1 MDKIVQG
8 SVNKMMSVT
17 LPLVA
22 AQTGIWI
29 ADQIANPRNAF
40 TIAHYTEITGHI
52 ENTLFD
58 KAIRQGLAE
67 ADTLHAQFFI
77 DDNNEPMQKLPC
89 YYTPQQVHA
98 PQWLDFTQAQDPS
111 APYKVM
117 EQDLATE
124 LPVDGDQPLYRH
136 VMMKISNQPERW
148 IWYQRYHHIM
158 LDGFSF
164 DMLTRRILA
173 IYDAIRKNRLPKPS
187 PFTPFSAVVEE
198 YHRWQHSAKKTEAM
212 TFWKNYTKQHINPVS
227 LAFERYTLP
236 AWTKPYTCK
245 RKFSISQFAT
255 ITTNPSLSRYQ
266 PVDILMAVLIIYFY
280 RMSGEQKLSIGF
292 PYMRRIG
299 SAALCAAGPIVN
311 ILPLQI
317 NLTDEMVLADVTQT
331 LQDEIKHVRRYQQYE
346 AEQIRTDIGL
356 SGMQDAL
363 YGPIFNY
370 KIYNDELKLEGLT
383 IKNHVLAMGPI
394 DDLEFELSF
403 YQDHLYLTLLANPA
417 KYSEQTLQWHSERI
431 NYLLEQVIHYP
442 EQKIA
447 ELTVITQVE
456 QQLITQ
462 WGQGKTLPIPLGK
475 HSVLDWLLH
484 QVKTQPNALAVRC
497 NNQQITY
504 QQLSDNIM
512 QLARLL
518 IAKGIGA
525 NDIVAIG
532 MPRSTDSIVAIF
544 AVLASGAAYLP
555 LDLAYPRQ
563 RIELMFNDARP
574 SMLITTQQVKMQLPA
589 LPEVI
594 CLDSQNIQT
603 QLTSFSDQ
611 PIKNDERREPFNSD
625 HLAYIIYT
633 SGSTGKPK
641 GVMCTHR
648 GLTNLIVSH
657 ENMLMGPAI
666 TRFNQHHTRRMRA
679 GHTASFCF
687 DSSWEPLL
695 CMLLGCELYIC
706 DEELR
711 KDPWQLVQQ
720 TKQTPID
727 MMDVTPSFLTQLIDS
742 GLFEERHSRP
752 SFIIVGG
759 EAITPQLWQ
768 TFRHYPEIEIFNY
781 YGPSEYTVDTLGCSV
796 SIAEHPLIGRPL
808 ANTNVWLLDKY
819 LQPVPIGCPGELY
832 ISGEGLARGYL
843 YRPDLTA
850 SRFVANPFQ
859 LGEVMYR
866 TGDLMR
872 WTNEGQ
878 LEFIG
883 RTDHQIKIRGFR
895 VELGEIEDTLTAL
908 PEVSL
913 AVVIAKPHGATHQ
926 LIGYCSV
933 NDPQLRNSADLSTR
947 LMAELARRLPYYMVP
962 ALLVIL
968 PELPLSVNG
977 KIDRNALPEPQILS
991 ETAGRKPHT
1000 PKEQVICQ
1008 AFAALLD
1015 VVDVSAEDDFFRL
1028 GGDSI
1033 SAMALAN
1040 QLRHSGWQ
1048 LRPRD
1053 IFSQRTPEAM
1063 AEKLE
1068 PVNKSANS
1076 VNKLQKSVLT
1086 HLPIINWFTE
1096 KYGID
1101 SCFAHGIFIELP
1113 AKLTADQLCEALFRL
1128 KQLHPAL
1135 YARTENNHLII
1146 GEYPAQ
1152 FNESDLSVSVH
1163 CQDLELS
1170 AEQAFYEAVNQ
1181 LDTKNGK
1188 LFHACLLQ
1196 TEDLSQFLVLVIH
1209 HLVIDGV
1216 SWRILLTELPQI
1228 VEDIVTHQ
1236 PLSIASEQT
1245 TLAEWD
1251 HYLSQ
1256 QISKRKHELIFWQS
1270 MLPDKSASWEGKNN
1284 PIGNSCH
1291 KRVLLNEQHSQQI
1304 LLTLPNQYLSTVDE
1318 ILLSLLCYAF
1328 YNQFDQR
1335 QLSVQLESHGR
1346 DAFDDHI
1353 DLSRTIGWF
1362 TAEYPVLFRSE
1373 QHPMNPVE
1381 IVRMV
1386 KSVLRAV
1393 PDRGIGYGL
1402 LRYSDPESKRILS
1415 DYPAP
1420 TILFNYL
1427 GRFMQ
1432 SKGEWQPL
1440 TTSNVFRDAFAVYSS
1455 SEIKSEYP
1463 LEMNIFADEDPLGT
1477 RLAINW
1483 QWNDHLFTEQDID
1496 QLTKAI
1502 AIATDKLS
1510 LFAEQN
1516 PDQASQ
1522 TLVVSELAIA
1532 GISNQDISQL
1542 ITHYGPLNA
1551 ILPLLPLQQGLL
1563 FHAQTTHES
1572 GSYNSLTRL
1581 TIRGELDKNYL
1592 QKALDVLVMRYPQL
1606 AARFDT
1612 EQLNQPLQLIPIIVK
1627 ERNYWPLEYHQL
1639 DNSDPKADQIAIKH
1653 IEKTTLQRDLFAQAN
1668 TMLYAVLIRH
1678 SNQIE
1683 HTLLLNAHHL
1693 IVDGWSTP
1701 LLIDDLLTIL
1711 NGRTSELITPQ
1722 VSYSQ
1727 LIQQLAARDIEA
1739 ARHSWQKRLK
1749 GIRPTLLFGENR
1761 QAGEVSEH
1769 AIFLEAETEQSLTR
1783 FCQQHGLTL
1792 NTVMQSVWG
1801 LLLSLYSASDDV
1813 VFGSPVSGR
1822 FGRVE
1827 GLSQQVGLFSNT
1839 LPVRVKFDVMAPLL
1853 PQLKQLQEEQI
1864 TLLDYDHIGLAE
1876 IQQLAGTS
1884 TLFDTL
1890 LVVENYPEITHNKKH
1905 DYIYCQSVTN
1915 RGYTHYPLTLLVLP
1929 GERLKLLMEYRPIV
1943 SEPQRLAQQ
1952 LVLLL
1957 EQVINHAEKPLI
1969 QWQLQSAKDQQLINE
1984 INNTKHEIPVT
1995 TLHQLVIKQA
2005 ELTPDS
2011 RALADCQQQLS
2022 YRQMRYQTQL
2032 LVDQLINAGVHLG
2045 DRVAVAL
2052 PRSVRLSIALQAII
2066 EAGAAWLPLDTS
2078 YPDDRLIMM
2087 IDDAKPRLVITE
2099 SSLANRFNGHA
2110 SLLLFDFLADDQQLP
2125 VHTPIAVAADHIAYI
2140 IYTSGSTGRPKGV
2153 MVSHQAIVN
2162 RLLWMQSA
2170 YPLDQ
2175 QDVILQKTP
2184 SSFDVSVWEFFWPL
2198 ITGATLM
2205 MAPPQ
2210 AHRDPEQL
2218 VDLIDKYSVTTLHF
2232 VPSMLATLVDSLTA
2246 NQNVA
2251 PFCRSLR
2258 RVFCSGEAL
2267 SCELAR
2273 RYQRLIAA
2281 PLHNLYGPTEAA
2293 VDVTWQP
2300 ASGDILD
2307 CYQLSG
2313 VPIGRPVWNTQLRIL
2328 DPWLRAV
2335 PVGIAGDLYL
2345 SGIQLATGY
2354 LGRPDLTASRFVA
2367 DPYTDGERMY
2377 RTGDIARWL
2386 SDGAVEYLGRS
2397 DDQLK
2402 IRGQR
2407 IELGEIEQVLLEQ
2420 PGVAQAVVA
2429 AITLGNF
2436 ASTLQDA
2443 DNRQLMAWII
2453 PKPDYQLHSD
2463 QLQQALSKRLPAY
2476 MVPVDY
2482 LLVENFPLSVNGKLD
2497 RKSLPLPKMH
2507 SHSGGRE
2514 PETKLE
2520 KQLAKLFSNVL
2531 ACNNICVDDDFF
2543 ALGGHSLLAMRLAG
2557 DIRRQTGYRLSV
2569 GQIVVARTVEKL
2581 ATLLTKTEEQQN
2593 SAESRGFGEI
2603 LTVRQTQGPTLFCI
2617 HPASGFAW
2625 QYSSLVRYLDNDWSL
2640 IGIQS
2645 PRPDGGIA
2653 SCQSLDE
2660 ICLRYLAII
2669 RRLQPSGPYYLL
2681 GYSLGG
2687 TLALALAAQLQQ
2699 EGEQVAFL
2707 GLLDTYPPEGQ
2718 DWSSPSEQDA
2728 KQEIAHEQAEFMLA
2742 TNDEIDPQLRAEKLA
2757 MFNDIVAN
2765 YKDSI
2770 RLLST
2775 AKSHHFQG
2783 DVELFVATQT
2793 LPAEMDI
2800 KSSWR
2805 PWLRQLNLHF
2815 HDCEH
2820 ADILSPE
2827 SLITLGPLLNRLLHL
2842 AKSGS

>member
-8 SVNKMMSVT
+8 SVNNTVSVT

-52 ENTLFD
+52 DSILFD
-58 KAIRQGLAE
+58 KAIRQGLSE
-67 ADTLHAQFFI
+67 ADTVNAQFFI
-77 DDNNEPMQKLPC
+77 DNNIPVQKLPC
-89 YYTPQQVHA
+89 HYTPQQVNT
-98 PQWLDFTQAQDPS
+98 PQWLDFTQDLDPS
-111 APYKVM
+111 AAYNVM
-117 EQDLATE
+117 EQDLAVE
-124 LPVDGDQPLYRH
+124 LPVDGDKPLYRH
-136 VMMKISNQPERW
+136 VMMKISNQPESW

-164 DMLTRRILA
+164 DMLTRRILT
-173 IYDAIRKNRLPKPS
+173 IYDALRKNKEPTPS
-187 PFTPFSAVVEE
+187 PFTPFSEVVEE
-198 YHRWQHSAKKTEAM
+198 YHRWQHSAKKAEAAI
-212 TFWKNYTKQHINPVS
+212 FWKNHIKQQINPIS
-227 LAFERYTLP
+227 LAFECYALSGW
-236 AWTKPYTCK
+236 AKPYTCQ
-245 RKFSISQFAT
+245 RTFSISQFAP

-266 PVDILMAVLIIYFY
+266 PVDILMAVLLVYFY
-280 RMSGEQKLSIGF
+280 RMSGEHQLSIGF
-292 PYMRRIG
+292 PYMRRLG
-299 SAALCAAGPIVN
+299 SAALCATGPVVN

-317 NLTDEMVLADVTQT
+317 NLTDEMDLADVAQI
-331 LQDEIKHVRRYQQYE
+331 LQHEIKQVRRYQQYE
-346 AEQIRTDIGL
+346 AEQIRTDLGL

-363 YGPIFNY
+363 YGPVFNY
-370 KIYNDELKLEGLT
+370 KIYNNELKLDNLT

-403 YQDHLYLTLLANPA
+403 YQDQLYLTLLANPA
-417 KYSEQTLQWHSERI
+417 KYSKQTLQWHSQRI
-431 NYLLEQVIHYP
+431 NYLLEQVLHYP

-447 ELTVITQVE
+447 ELTLITQDE

-462 WGQGKTLPIPLGK
+462 WGQGISLPVPPEM
-475 HSVLDWLLH
+475 HSVMDWLTH
-484 QVKTQPNALAVRC
+484 QVKTQPNALAVCC

-504 QQLSDNIM
+504 QQLSNNIM

-518 IAKGIGA
+518 VAKGIGA

-532 MPRSTDSIVAIF
+532 MPRSIDSVVAIF

-555 LDLAYPRQ
+555 LDLAYPPQ
-563 RIELMFNDARP
+563 RLELMFDDARP
-574 SMLITTQQVKMQLPA
+574 SLLITTQQVKTQLPA
-589 LPEVI
+589 LQEVI
-594 CLDSQNIQT
+594 CFDSQNIQA
-603 QLTSFSDQ
+603 QLTSFPVQ
-611 PIKNDERREPFNSD
+611 PITNDERREPFNPD

-648 GLTNLIVSH
+648 GLTNLMVSH

-768 TFRHYPEIEIFNY
+768 TFRDYPDIDIYNY

-808 ANTNVWLLDKY
+808 ANTNIWLLDKH
-819 LQPVPIGCPGELY
+819 LRPVPIGCPGELY
-832 ISGEGLARGYL
+832 ISGAGLARGYL

-859 LGEVMYR
+859 PGEVMYR

-883 RTDHQIKIRGFR
+883 RTDHQIKVRGFR
-895 VELGEIEDTLTAL
+895 VELGEIEDALTAL

-913 AVVIAKPHGATHQ
+913 AVVIAKPHGTTHK

-947 LMAELARRLPYYMVP
+947 LMAELARRLPDYMVP
-962 ALLVIL
+962 ALLVVL

-991 ETAGRKPHT
+991 ETAGRKPQT
-1000 PKEQVICQ
+1000 SEEEVICQ
-1008 AFAALLD
+1008 AFASLLG

-1048 LRPRD
+1048 LKPRD

-1068 PVNKSANS
+1068 PVNKLANS
-1076 VNKLQKSVLT
+1076 ANKLQKTVLT
-1086 HLPIINWFTE
+1086 HLPIVNWFTE

-1113 AKLTADQLCEALFRL
+1113 TELNVHQLHEAIFRL

-1146 GEYPAQ
+1146 GEHPAQ
-1152 FNESDLSVSVH
+1152 FNKSDLSVWTH
-1163 CQDLELS
+1163 CQDFELS
-1170 AEQAFYEAVNQ
+1170 AEQAFYEAVSQ
-1181 LDTKNGK
+1181 LNTQNGK
-1188 LFHACLLQ
+1188 LFHAYLLQ
-1196 TEDLSQFLVLVIH
+1196 SEHQSQCLVLVIH

-1228 VEDIVTHQ
+1228 VEEVITQQ

-1245 TLAEWD
+1245 SLAEWD

-1256 QISKRKHELIFWQS
+1256 QITKRKHELTFWQS
-1270 MLPDKSASWEGKNN
+1270 MLPDKPAPWVVKNN

-1304 LLTLPNQYLSTVDE
+1304 LLTLPHQYQSTVDE

-1346 DAFDDHI
+1346 VAFDDHI

-1373 QHPMNPVE
+1373 QHPMNPVD

-1402 LRYSDPESKRILS
+1402 LRYSDPESKQILS
-1415 DYPAP
+1415 DYPPP

-1427 GRFMQ
+1427 GRFTQ
-1432 SKGEWQPL
+1432 SKGGWQPL

-1463 LEMNIFADEDPLGT
+1463 LEMNIFADEHPQGA
-1477 RLAINW
+1477 RLAINC

-1496 QLTKAI
+1496 QLTKLI
-1502 AIATDKLS
+1502 AVATDKLS

-1532 GISNQDISQL
+1532 GICDQDVSQL
-1542 ITHYGPLNA
+1542 MTRYGPLTA

-1581 TIRGELDKNYL
+1581 TIKGVLDKDQL
-1592 QKALDVLVMRYPQL
+1592 QKALDALVMRYPQL

-1612 EQLNQPLQLIPIIVK
+1612 EQLNQPLQLIPTIVK
-1627 ERNYWPLEYHQL
+1627 DRNYWPLEYYQL
-1639 DNSDPKADQIAIKH
+1639 DNSDPEDDQIAIQH
-1653 IEKTTLQRDLFAQAN
+1653 IEKNTLQRDLFTQIN

-1701 LLIDDLLTIL
+1701 VLIDDLLTIL
-1711 NGRTSELITPQ
+1711 NGRASELITPL

-1727 LIQQLAARDIEA
+1727 LIQQLTARDMGAARYC
-1739 ARHSWQKRLK
+1739 WQKRLK
-1749 GIRPTLLFGENR
+1749 GVRPTLLFGENR
-1761 QAGEVSEH
+1761 QAGEVNEQ
-1769 AIFLEAETEQSLTR
+1769 AIFLKAETEQSLTR

-1822 FGRVE
+1822 FGQVE
-1827 GLSQQVGLFSNT
+1827 GLAQQVGLFSNT

-1853 PQLKQLQEEQI
+1853 PQLKRLQEEQI
-1864 TLLDYDHIGLAE
+1864 TLLDYDYLGLAE

-1890 LVVENYPEITHNKKH
+1890 LVVENYPEITHNKKN
-1905 DYIYCQSVTN
+1905 DRIYCQSVTN

-1929 GERLKLLMEYRPIV
+1929 GERLKLLMEYRPVV

-1957 EQVINHAEKPLI
+1957 EQVINHAEEPLI
-1969 QWQLQSAKDQQLINE
+1969 QWQLQSSSDRQLIKE
-1984 INNTKHEIPVT
+1984 TNNTKHEIPIT

-2005 ELTPDS
+2005 ELTPDR

-2022 YRQMRYQTQL
+2022 YRQMRHQTQL

-2099 SSLANRFNGHA
+2099 SSLANRFNHHA
-2110 SLLLFDFLADDQQLP
+2110 SLLVFDFLADDQQLP
-2125 VHTPIAVAADHIAYI
+2125 VHTPVAVTADHTAYI

-2218 VDLIDKYSVTTLHF
+2218 VELIDKYSVTTLHF

-2246 NQNVA
+2246 NKHAA

-2273 RYQRLIAA
+2273 RYQGLIAA

-2335 PVGIAGDLYL
+2335 PVGVAGDLYL

-2367 DPYTDGERMY
+2367 DPYTNGGRMY

-2386 SDGAVEYLGRS
+2386 ADGAVEYLGRS

-2429 AITLGNF
+2429 AVILGNSS
-2436 ASTLQDA
+2436 STLQNA
-2443 DNRQLMAWII
+2443 DNRQLLAWVISQ
-2453 PKPDYQLHSD
+2453 PDYQLQST

-2476 MVPVDY
+2476 MVPIDFILVDH
-2482 LLVENFPLSVNGKLD
+2482 FPLSVNGKLD
-2497 RKSLPLPKMH
+2497 RKSLPLPNIG
-2507 SHSGGRE
+2507 SGGRA
-2514 PETKLE
+2514 PETELE
-2520 KQLAKLFSNVL
+2520 KLLAQLFSNVL
-2531 ACNNICVDDDFF
+2531 ACDDICADDDFF
-2543 ALGGHSLLAMRLAG
+2543 ALGGHSLLAMRLAS

-2581 ATLLTKTEEQQN
+2581 AMLLTNTEEQQN
-2593 SAESRGFGEI
+2593 SAESRGFGEV

-2645 PRPDGGIA
+2645 PRPHGGIA

-2669 RRLQPSGPYYLL
+2669 RRIQPSGPYYLL

-2742 TNDEIDPQLRAEKLA
+2742 TNDEIDPQLRAEKMT

-2775 AKSHHFQG
+2775 TKSHRFQG

-2793 LPAEMDI
+2793 LPAGMDI

-2827 SLITLGPLLNRLLHL
+2827 SLITLGPLLNRLLDL
-2842 AKSGS
+2842 TKSGS

>member
-1 MDKIVQG
+1 
-8 SVNKMMSVT
+8 MSVT

-98 PQWLDFTQAQDPS
+98 PQWLDFTQDQDPS

-266 PVDILMAVLIIYFY
+266 PVDILMAVLIIYIY

-532 MPRSTDSIVAIF
+532 MPRSTDSVVAIF

-648 GLTNLIVSH
+648 GLTNLMVSH

-947 LMAELARRLPYYMVP
+947 LMAELARRLPDYMVP

-991 ETAGRKPHT
+991 ETAGRKPYT
-1000 PKEQVICQ
+1000 PKELVICQ

-1113 AKLTADQLCEALFRL
+1113 AKLTAHQLREALFRL

-1152 FNESDLSVSVH
+1152 FDESDLSVWVH

-1196 TEDLSQFLVLVIH
+1196 TEELSQFLVLVIH

-1251 HYLSQ
+1251 YYLSQ

-1739 ARHSWQKRLK
+1739 ARHCWQKRLK

-1890 LVVENYPEITHNKKH
+1890 LVVENYPEITLNKKNDH
-1905 DYIYCQSVTN
+1905 IYCQSVTN

-1929 GERLKLLMEYRPIV
+1929 GERLKLLMEYRPVV

-1957 EQVINHAEKPLI
+1957 EQLINHAEKPLI
-1969 QWQLQSAKDQQLINE
+1969 QWQLQSANDQQLINE

-2011 RALADCQQQLS
+2011 RALVDCQQQLS

-2032 LVDQLINAGVHLG
+2032 LVDQLIRAGVHLG

-2246 NQNVA
+2246 NQNAA
-2251 PFCRSLR
+2251 PFCRGLR

-2335 PVGIAGDLYL
+2335 PVGVAGDLYL

-2827 SLITLGPLLNRLLHL
+2827 SLITLGPLLNRLLYL
-2842 AKSGS
+2842 TKSGS